1 MTVVSPA
8 DLDALS
14 DPAPLVGP
22 GRLRVSGDRVI
33 DHVYAATGQTTV
45 TVPLASPADVD
56 IVVETARRAFREWR
70 QVSVTER
77 RRLMLALAQ
86 AVGEHAEELARMAV
100 IENGTPYAVASRFPN
115 IAREYLEYYA
125 GWPDKITGDVNP
137 VWPIPAIDYSVLEP
151 YGVIAGIIPWNS
163 PIATVGQFAAQALA
177 AGNCI
182 VVKPPELTPFTCS
195 RFAELALEVGFPPG
209 VVNVVPGDG
218 AVGAALVAHRGVD
231 KIHFVGSGPT
241 ATRII
246 QAAAENLTPVATE
259 LGGKSPN
266 LIFADADLD
275 AAVGLAMRSC
285 MLVSGQG
292 CYNGTRLLVEDAVHD
307 EVVERLREQTGG
319 FPLGDPMQADT
330 VLGPVITAGARD
342 RIFAMIGR
350 AVDDGATLVAGG
362 TSPGGDLAEGFY
374 VEPTVFANVDPGSE
388 LAQDEV
394 FGPVLAVFRFRDEAE
409 ALRMANDTDFGLAA
423 YVQTSD
429 VRRAHRLAAGLETGM
444 VWVNGTG
451 GLSPSMPF
459 GGVKASGTGRVGGFA
474 GIEEFSRRKNV
485 WIAL

>member
-1 MTVVSPA
+1 MPA
-8 DLDALS
+8 IEFDVEVLG
-14 DPAPLVGP
+14 DPSPLVGD
-22 GRLRVSGDRVI
+22 GRLRVGGDRTVP
-33 DHVYAATGQTTV
+33 HVYAGNGKATV
-45 TVPLASPADVD
+45 SVPLATPRDVD
-56 IVVETARRAFREWR
+56 VAVATARRAFQQWR
-70 QVSVTER
+70 RVPVTER
-77 RRLMLALAQ
+77 RRLMLALAR
-86 AVGEHAEELARMAV
+86 AVEEHADELATMQV
-100 IENGTPYAVASRFPN
+100 VENGVPHAVASRFPH
-115 IAREYLEYYA
+115 IARDNLEYFA

-137 VWPIPAIDYSVLEP
+137 VWPLPALDYSVLEP
-151 YGVIAGIIPWNS
+151 YGVVAGIIPWNS

-182 VVKPPELTPFTCS
+182 VVKPPELTPFTPI

-218 AVGAALVAHRGVD
+218 AVGAALVAHPGVD
-231 KIHFVGSGPT
+231 KIHFVGSGRT

-266 LIFADADLD
+266 LVFADADLD
-275 AAVGLAMRSC
+275 AATTLALRSC

-292 CYNGTRLLVEDAVHD
+292 CYNGTRLLVESSVYDD
-307 EVVERLREQTGG
+307 VVERVREKVRD
-319 FPLGDPMQADT
+319 FPLGDPMSPRT
-330 VLGPVITAGARD
+330 VLGPVITEGARD
-342 RIFAMIGR
+342 RILGVVGR
-350 AVDDGATLVAGG
+350 AVDDGATLVTGG
-362 TSPGGDLAEGFY
+362 SRPGGELADGFY
-374 VEPTVFANVDPGSE
+374 VEPTVFRDVDPGSE
-388 LAQDEV
+388 LARDEV
-394 FGPVLAVFRFRDEAE
+394 FGPVLAVFRFDTEEQAV
-409 ALRMANDTDFGLAA
+409 ALANDTEYGLAA

-429 VRRAHRLAAGLETGM
+429 VRRAHRLAAALDTGM

-459 GGVKASGTGRVGGFA
+459 GGVKRSGTGRIGGFA